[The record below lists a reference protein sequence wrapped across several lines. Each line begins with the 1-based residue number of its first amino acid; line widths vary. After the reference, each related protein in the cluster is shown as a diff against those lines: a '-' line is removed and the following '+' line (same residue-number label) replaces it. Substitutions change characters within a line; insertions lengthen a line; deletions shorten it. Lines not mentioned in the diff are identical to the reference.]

1 MFRSV
6 TVKTKIYGM
15 AATLMTIGAII
26 AMTGW
31 IGIHGLKASLG
42 QYADASNKALDTV
55 GIERDVVSFRGRSF
69 NYLVTG
75 SAEDGKRVRE
85 YFVTLPKLM
94 DELVADNASPMLAPI
109 AEATRGKFNE
119 YLATLQSVLDLSTS
133 SGPQAALAAYQSRVD
148 VVARELSPLFTDLRT
163 KRLAILEEIR
173 TESIATYQRTVMLI
187 LSVSAVGLIAAI
199 LLALAIARSIIRPLN
214 QITVTM
220 TRLANGE
227 APIDVPESTGQDEIS
242 QMSRAVGVFAANA
255 DTIAAMTKAEQTTQE
270 IGDIISRAAAGDLTV
285 RVSVDGKTGFLLSI
299 GQEVN
304 RLLESTH
311 RAFRDF
317 TEKARS
323 TAVSVTEASSAVGQV
338 SDGARSQNGQLAQ
351 VAVALGESS
360 VAIGEVSEGT
370 RTASDKAVMASRSVE
385 KGLASVDRLTTIMQS
400 IAQNGRKVSQL
411 TQVIGEIANRTH
423 ILSLNA
429 AIEAARAGEHGKG
442 FVVVA
447 QEVGKLAESAGQNAK
462 QIAEIVEQAAIDA
475 AEGKVATDDVK
486 MTMNSISDGT
496 AETKNVI
503 HSVAVAIE
511 EQQATIK
518 RIDGSVSE
526 LRTIAASNSAAAE
539 EISATMVHLAGLADE
554 TRSQISRFKTA

>member
-15 AATLMTIGAII
+15 AATLMLIGAII

-31 IGIHGLKASLG
+31 IGVRALNASLTE
-42 QYADASNKALDTV
+42 YADASNKTIDT
-55 GIERDVVSFRGRSF
+55 ISLARDFVSLRGRSF
-69 NYLVTG
+69 SYIVTG
-75 SAEDGKRVRE
+75 NAEDNQRVRE
-85 YFVTLPKLM
+85 LLTTLPKDI
-94 DELVADNASPMLAPI
+94 DEMVAANSGPVLGQL
-109 AEATRGKFNE
+109 AEATKRKFLE
-119 YLATLQSVLDLSTS
+119 YLATLQSVLDVANS
-133 SGPQAALAAYQSRVD
+133 SGREAGLIAYQTKADGVT
-148 VVARELSPLFTDLRT
+148 RELNALLNDLRAKSVVVLGT
-163 KRLAILEEIR
+163 IRDESVLA
-173 TESIATYQRTVMLI
+173 YQRTALLI
-187 LSVSAVGLIAAI
+187 GLVSAIGFMAAI
-199 LLALAIARSIIRPLN
+199 ILAIMIARSIILPLN
-214 QITVTM
+214 QMTETM
-220 TRLANGE
+220 TRLSNGE
-227 APIDVPESTGQDEIS
+227 AAIDLPPATGDDEIS

-255 DTIAAMTKAEQTTQE
+255 DTLAAMTKAEQTTQE
-270 IGDIISRAAAGDLTV
+270 IGEIISRAAAGDLTV
-285 RVSVDGKTGFLLSI
+285 RVGVEGKTGFLLSI

-304 RLLESTH
+304 RLLDSTH
-311 RAFRDF
+311 RAFKDF

-323 TAVSVTEASSAVGQV
+323 TAVSVAEASSAVGQV
-338 SDGARSQNGQLAQ
+338 SDGARSQNVQLAQ
-351 VAVALGESS
+351 VALALNETSA
-360 VAIGEVSEGT
+360 AIGDVSDGT
-370 RTASDKAVMASRSVE
+370 RTASDKAMMASRSVE
-385 KGLASVDRLTTIMQS
+385 RGLASVDRLTTIMQS
-400 IAQNGRKVSQL
+400 IGQNGRKVSQL

-462 QIAEIVEQAAIDA
+462 QIAEIVEQAALDA
-475 AEGKVATDDVK
+475 NEGKAATDDVK
-486 MTMNSISDGT
+486 VTMNSISDGT
-496 AETKNVI
+496 AETKSVI

>member
-15 AATLMTIGAII
+15 AATLMLIGAII
-26 AMTGW
+26 AITGW
-31 IGIHGLKASLG
+31 IGVRALNASLG
-42 QYADASNKALDTV
+42 DYADASSKTIDTV
-55 GIERDVVSFRGRSF
+55 GVERDFVSLRGRSF
-69 NYLVTG
+69 NYIVTG
-75 SAEDGKRVRE
+75 SAEDNKRVKD
-85 YFVTLPKLM
+85 YYTTLPKAI
-94 DELVADNASPMLAPI
+94 DELVADNSGPGLGPV
-109 AEATRGKFNE
+109 AEATRRKFLE
-119 YLATLQSVLDLSTS
+119 YLATLQSVLDIAAS
-133 SGPQAALAAYQSRVD
+133 SGREAGLIAYQARVD
-148 VVARELSPLFTDLRT
+148 GVARELSPMFTDLRT
-163 KRLAILEEIR
+163 RRLAILEEIR
-173 TESIATYQRTVMLI
+173 SDSLATYQRTAVLIGVVSTVGFILAIML
-187 LSVSAVGLIAAI
+187 AI
-199 LLALAIARSIIRPLN
+199 AIARSIIRPLN
-214 QITVTM
+214 QMTKTM
-220 TRLANGE
+220 TRLSNGE
-227 APIDVPESTGQDEIS
+227 AAIDLPKATGDDEIS

-255 DTIAAMTKAEQTTQE
+255 DTLAAMTKAEQTTQE
-270 IGDIISRAAAGDLTV
+270 IGEIISRAAAGDLTV
-285 RVSVDGKTGFLLSI
+285 RVGVEGKTGFLLSI

-304 RLLESTH
+304 RLLDSTH
-311 RAFRDF
+311 RAFKDF

-323 TAVSVTEASSAVGQV
+323 TAVSVAEASSAVGQV

-351 VAVALGESS
+351 VALALSETSA
-360 VAIGEVSEGT
+360 AIGDVSDGT
-370 RTASDKAVMASRSVE
+370 RTASDKANMASRSVE
-385 KGLASVDRLTTIMQS
+385 RGLASVDRLTTIMQS
-400 IAQNGRKVSQL
+400 IGQNGRKVSQL

-475 AEGKVATDDVK
+475 NEGKAATDDVK
-486 MTMNSISDGT
+486 VTMNSISDGT

>member
-6 TVKTKIYGM
+6 TVKAKIYGM
-15 AATLMTIGAII
+15 AATLMMIGAAI
-26 AMTGW
+26 ALAGW
-31 IGIHGLKASLG
+31 IGVRDLNASLG
-42 QYADASNKALDTV
+42 QYAAAGNKTLDTV
-55 GIERDVVSFRGRSF
+55 GIERDFVSLRGRSF

-75 SAEDGKRVRE
+75 SADDGKRVRD
-85 YFVTLPKLM
+85 YFATLPKLM
-94 DELVADNASPMLAPI
+94 DELVTDNASPELAPI
-109 AEATRGKFNE
+109 AEAARGKFKE
-119 YLATLQSVLDLSTS
+119 YLTTLQSVLDLSTS
-133 SGPQAALAAYQSRVD
+133 SGPQAALSAYQSRVD
-148 VVARELSPLFTDLRT
+148 AVAREVSPLFTELRT
-163 KRLAILEEIR
+163 KRLARLEEIR
-173 TESIATYQRTVMLI
+173 AESIGTYQRTVMLI
-187 LSVSAVGLIAAI
+187 CSVSAIGLIAAI

-214 QITVTM
+214 QMTVTM

-227 APIDVPESTGQDEIS
+227 APIDVPRATGHDELS
-242 QMSRAVGVFAANA
+242 QMSRSVGVFAANA

-270 IGDIISRAAAGDLTV
+270 IGEIISRAAAGDLTV

-311 RAFRDF
+311 HAFRDF

-385 KGLASVDRLTTIMQS
+385 KGLASVDRLTTIMHS
-400 IAQNGRKVSQL
+400 IALNGRKVSQL

>member
-1 MFRSV
+1 M
-6 TVKTKIYGM
+6 
-15 AATLMTIGAII
+15 
-26 AMTGW
+26 
-31 IGIHGLKASLG
+31 
-42 QYADASNKALDTV
+42 
-55 GIERDVVSFRGRSF
+55 
-69 NYLVTG
+69 
-75 SAEDGKRVRE
+75 
-85 YFVTLPKLM
+85 
-94 DELVADNASPMLAPI
+94 
-109 AEATRGKFNE
+109 
-119 YLATLQSVLDLSTS
+119 
-133 SGPQAALAAYQSRVD
+133 
-148 VVARELSPLFTDLRT
+148 
-163 KRLAILEEIR
+163 
-173 TESIATYQRTVMLI
+173 
-187 LSVSAVGLIAAI
+187 
-199 LLALAIARSIIRPLN
+199 AIARSIIRPLN
-214 QITVTM
+214 QMTQTM

-227 APIDVPESTGQDEIS
+227 AAIDLPKATGEDEIS

-270 IGDIISRAAAGDLTV
+270 IGEIISRAAAGDLTV
-285 RVSVDGKTGFLLSI
+285 RVSVEGKTGFLLSI

-311 RAFRDF
+311 KAFRDF

-323 TAVSVTEASSAVGQV
+323 TAVSVAEASSAVGQV

-351 VAVALGESS
+351 VAVALGEST
-360 VAIGEVSEGT
+360 VAIGEVSDGT
-370 RTASDKAVMASRSVE
+370 RTASDKAMMASRSVE
-385 KGLASVDRLTTIMQS
+385 KGLASVDRLTTIMHS

-486 MTMNSISDGT
+486 LTMNSISDGT